1 MSTFICNF
9 IKYIDNWILETV
21 DVNVIEIYKKKTEEE
36 HCIFPAIRRGVG
48 HSPDGGGWKVPTKP
62 QCLPRECDTPIT
74 SASHKY
80 KLEWD
85 TVPQNAI
92 KLFSWLFLY
101 NIYYTN

>member
-1 MSTFICNF
+1 MSTFIWNL
-9 IKYIDNWILETV
+9 IKYIENLILEMV

-36 HCIFPAIRRGVG
+36 HCIFPAIRRRVG

-80 KLEWD
+80 KFEW
-85 TVPQNAI
+85 T
-92 KLFSWLFLY
+92 LY
-101 NIYYTN
+101 HRMQLNSSPDSFFITYTN